1 MERPASIPQHIWD
14 SFSYEA
20 RAVVGAV
27 IDGLERQVSELRQQ
41 VQDLKARL
49 DQNSTN
55 SSRPPSSD
63 PIGVKRRPPTPPSKK
78 RRGGQKGHPRRMRAL
93 VPPERVDSVTEC
105 KPTACRRCGH
115 ALSGE
120 DSEPLRHQVAELPP
134 IEPEVHEY
142 RLHRLLCP
150 HCKTTTRG
158 ALPDGVPRT
167 AFGPRLHAVLGVL
180 TGAYRLS
187 KRQVAQLGSDLLG
200 LTISIG
206 MIAKLERI
214 TAEVLEQPVAEL
226 AKQVKSADA
235 ANIDETGWREGGRKA
250 WLWVV
255 VTGLGIVFRIVPS
268 RAGAVAAELLG
279 EEPKPIVISDRFPGY
294 EWIKLRSRQVCW
306 AHLRRDFQAMIDR
319 DRGGAEVGRQLLWQ
333 SNKLFEYWHKVRDGT
348 VRRSTFHQHLSWLR
362 PMVRLSLERGAR
374 CGCAKTAATCG
385 ELLRL
390 WDCLWTF
397 TRVDGV
403 EPTNNAAERALRHAV
418 IWRRISGGTDS
429 EAGSRFVE
437 RMLSAVATCR
447 QQNRSVLEYLT
458 RCHEARLAG
467 QPAPSLVSPPALIPA
482 ARSGIGGRP
491 AHGGITSLAV

>member
-1 MERPASIPQHIWD
+1 MTDTPPLPPQIWETLTP
-14 SFSYEA
+14 EA
-20 RAVVGAV
+20 QAAVLALVGR
-27 IDGLERQVSELRQQ
+27 LEQRITELTQQ

-49 DQNSTN
+49 DRNSTN
-55 SSRPPSSD
+55 SSKPPSTD
-63 PIGVKRRPPTPPSKK
+63 PIGVKRKPPEPPSKK

-93 VPPERVDSVTEC
+93 VPPERVASVTEC
-105 KPTACRRCGH
+105 KPTSCRRCGH
-115 ALSGE
+115 ALVGE
-120 DSEPLRHQVAELPP
+120 DSEPLRHQVAELLP

-142 RLHRLLCP
+142 RLHRLPCP
-150 HCKTTTRG
+150 HCTTVTCG
-158 ALPDGVPRT
+158 SLPDGVPRT
-167 AFGPRLHAVLGVL
+167 ALGPRLHAVLSVL

-187 KRQVAQLGSDLLG
+187 KRQVAQLCSDLLG

-214 TAEVLEQPVAEL
+214 TADVLERPVAEL
-226 AKQVKSADA
+226 AEQVKTVEA
-235 ANIDETGWREGGRKA
+235 ANIDETGWRENGRKA

-255 VTGLGIVFRIVPS
+255 VTLLGIVFRIVRS

-294 EWIKLRSRQVCW
+294 EWIKLGSRQVCW

-319 DRGGAEVGRQLLWQ
+319 DDQGAEVGRQLLWQ
-333 SNKLFEYWHKVRDGT
+333 SNKLFESWHKVRDGT
-348 VRRSTFHQHLSWLR
+348 IQRSTFLQTVAWLR
-362 PMVRLSLERGAR
+362 PMVRLSLERGSGCA
-374 CGCAKTAATCG
+374 CAKTAATCG

-397 TRVDGV
+397 TRVAGV

-437 RMLSAVATCR
+437 RVLSVVATCR
-447 QQNRSVLEYLT
+447 QRGVPVLQYLSG
-458 RCHEARLAG
+458 CHEARLNG
-467 QPAPSLVSPPALIPA
+467 HPIPSLLAGPPPAASA
-482 ARSGIGGRP
+482 A
-491 AHGGITSLAV
+491 